1 MTGFDAA
8 DPRGWQRRLGLDR
21 GLAVAFF
28 IVMMD
33 RLTENPWHEWLAAA
47 AGAAALFHVAINR
60 SWWTRLLR
68 RRRRFSAALWF
79 ERVVTLILTVTFVA
93 AWVSGALVS
102 QTVFAAVT
110 PFAWQ
115 QNLDWRAAHVA
126 WSVLFFLAAGLH
138 AGVKLPVLLGVAP
151 GFTLWRAVI
160 AVVLAATG
168 AGAFLSRGFPEL
180 LSFEAAYVT
189 VERGEWAGA
198 MPLDFAVVFLGTAA
212 AAFLLQSALK
222 RFFG

>member
-1 MTGFDAA
+1 MMGLDSA
-8 DPRGWQRRLGLDR
+8 DPRGWQRRLSLDR

-47 AGAAALFHVAINR
+47 AGAAALFHVVINR
-60 SWWTRLLR
+60 WWWPRLLR
-68 RRRRFSAALWF
+68 RRRRFSASLWF
-79 ERVVTLILTVTFVA
+79 ERVVTLILTVTLVA

-151 GFTLWRAVI
+151 GLTLGRAVI
-160 AVVLAATG
+160 AVVLAAAGVG
-168 AGAFLSRGFPEL
+168 ALLSRGFPEL
-180 LSFEAAYVT
+180 LSFEAAYIT
-189 VERGEWAGA
+189 VERGEWIGA